1 MLFKYYYQLG
11 TPVLFLYWRYLA
23 SSAPM
28 QESGG
33 GGNMNSRLIVFS
45 AALLYSSA
53 ASAQQTTASAQPVTV
68 QLECHDLASSGNF
81 VASDET
87 LVNGMAC
94 RQVRQK
100 PKQSLAGQ
108 PSGAATV
115 QSTEQT
121 NARASASVQSNFAAS
136 STAAAPSSAPADNQP
151 AAGVATAPATA
162 ASMKIVAG
170 AKVYIAP
177 MEGFENYLVAAF
189 GKKKVQLIPVADQ
202 NQADYV
208 ISGTSVDKKA
218 GWAKIAFMGN
228 IHSDN
233 AASITMADR
242 RTGAIVYAYAVDKK
256 STLHGQQ
263 TTAEACAKH
272 LEAHIEGHN

>member
-1 MLFKYYYQLG
+1 
-11 TPVLFLYWRYLA
+11 
-23 SSAPM
+23 
-28 QESGG
+28 
-33 GGNMNSRLIVFS
+33 MNSRLIVFT

-53 ASAQQTTASAQPVTV
+53 ASAQQKAASAQPVTV

-81 VASDET
+81 VGPDET

-94 RQVRQK
+94 RQIKQK
-100 PKQSLAGQ
+100 PKQSNTNQSSGQ
-108 PSGAATV
+108 GNV
-115 QSTEQT
+115 QSTELANTQ
-121 NARASASVQSNFAAS
+121 ASASAQNNFPAS
-136 STAAAPSSAPADNQP
+136 TNAAPADSQ
-151 AAGVATAPATA
+151 AAAAVPTAPATA
-162 ASMKIVAG
+162 ATMKIVAG

-177 MEGFENYLVAAF
+177 MEGFESYLVAAF

-208 ISGTSVDKKA
+208 IAGTSVDKKA
-218 GWAKIAFMGN
+218 GWAKMAFMGN

-233 AASITMADR
+233 AASITMTDR

-272 LEAHIEGHN
+272 LEAHIEGRN

>member
-1 MLFKYYYQLG
+1 
-11 TPVLFLYWRYLA
+11 
-23 SSAPM
+23 
-28 QESGG
+28 
-33 GGNMNSRLIVFS
+33 MNSRLIVFS

-53 ASAQQTTASAQPVTV
+53 ASAQQTSASAQPVTV

-81 VASDET
+81 VGSDET

-94 RQVRQK
+94 RQVKQK
-100 PKQSLAGQ
+100 SQSAYGQ
-108 PSGAATV
+108 SSATIPAKATV
-115 QSTEQT
+115 QSTERT
-121 NARASASVQSNFAAS
+121 NAQTSSSGQNNFATS
-136 STAAAPSSAPADNQP
+136 STAAAPSSAPADGQP
-151 AAGVATAPATA
+151 AAGVAAAPATA

-170 AKVYIAP
+170 ARVYIAP
-177 MEGFENYLVAAF
+177 MEGFESYLVAAF

-202 NQADYV
+202 NLADYV
-208 ISGTSVDKKA
+208 IAGTSVDKKA
-218 GWAKIAFMGN
+218 GWAKMAFMGN

-233 AASITMADR
+233 AASITMTDR

-272 LEAHIEGHN
+272 LEAHIEGRN